1 MIKIGVIGTGGM
13 GHTHGRAYTDMRGVK
28 LIAACDVHEEAA
40 KRFAKTFKVPQVYT
54 SVDEM
59 LANADIEAVS
69 VVTPDGEHAP
79 VSLAAVRAGKHVLCE
94 KPLATSYPDAH
105 KMAQAAK
112 RKGVNNMVNFS
123 YRNAAAIHRARRLIE
138 EGAIGRPIHVH
149 AAYLQSWLSSNS
161 WGDWRKTPAFKW
173 RLSTRHGSKGVL
185 GDVGVH
191 LLDFALYPVGP
202 AAQVRCTLKT
212 FPKHPGNRLGE
223 YVLDANDSALME
235 IEFKNGA
242 LGTLHSTRW
251 ATGHANT
258 VAVDVY
264 GDEGGVRINLDQS
277 ATELQLCRGKDRHK
291 NAWKTIR
298 CAPTPDLF
306 HRFIKSIRTGENDQP
321 DFARGAE
328 IQNVIDACFESNA
341 TGSHIRV

>member
-13 GHTHGRAYTDMRGVK
+13 GNTHGRAYTGMRRVK
-28 LIAACDVHEEAA
+28 LTAACDVHEEAVN
-40 KRFAKTFKVPQVYT
+40 RFAKTYKVPQVFT

-59 LANADIEAVS
+59 LAHADIEAVS
-69 VVTPDGEHAP
+69 VVTPDGDHAS
-79 VSLAAVRAGKHVLCE
+79 VSLAAIRAGKHVLCE
-94 KPLATSYPDAH
+94 KPLATSYADAR

-112 RKGVNNMVNFS
+112 RKGVINMVNFS
-123 YRNAAAIHRARRLIE
+123 YRNAAAIHRARRLVE
-138 EGAIGRPIHVH
+138 EGSIGRPVHIHG
-149 AAYLQSWLSSNS
+149 AYLQSWLSSNC
-161 WGDWRKTPAFKW
+161 WGDWRKQKSFQW

-202 AAQVRCTLKT
+202 ASHVRCSLKT

-235 IEFKNGA
+235 IGFKNGA
-242 LGTLHSTRW
+242 LGTLHTTRW
-251 ATGHANT
+251 ATGHTNS
-258 VAVDVY
+258 VAVDIY
-264 GDEGGVRINLDQS
+264 GDEGGIRVNLDQS
-277 ATELQLCRGKDRHK
+277 QTELQVCRGRDRHGST
-291 NAWKTIR
+291 WKTLR

-306 HRFIKSIRTGENDQP
+306 HRFIKSIRTGTNDQP

-328 IQNVIDACFESNA
+328 IQKVVDACFESNA